1 MERRPRPAVACS
13 SQGGRLGRGPDR
25 RGGGEQ
31 PQTDHDPTGDGGHC
45 GPISIFLYSV
55 RMRSRQPWPIIGCAL
70 LALIAPALAIRAHA
84 SEAHTLRAVARV
96 GEAAPGGGTF
106 DRFGQENLPVV
117 APVNARGEV
126 AFFARLSRGAADE
139 GIFLRRG
146 DRILTVAREG
156 DRVPGIGR
164 LSGFGKHP
172 TPALSDT
179 GLVAFAAAV
188 AGGKAVEGIFAWSA
202 GRVRPVALTG
212 NPAPGMASSVL
223 AGLDS
228 PAVNARGDIVFL
240 ATIRRGRESLDA
252 ILLSARG
259 ALRKVV
265 AQGDPAPAGGTFAAF
280 GPPVI
285 NGRGAVAFAAVVDG
299 RAVPGGLFV
308 ASGERIQM
316 VVGAGEE
323 TPIGGIFAKF
333 SERIALNDA
342 GVIAFHGMLKFAP
355 VAAAIFAVEAGR
367 ARAVAASIEGGSSP
381 MTVLIT
387 DGPGLAQ
394 VVAVGDSLPGGDRI
408 ATLTLYPVVSVS
420 PHGHVTFA
428 VAPTAT
434 GEGPEGL
441 FAAVPAGGR

>member
-1 MERRPRPAVACS
+1 MP
-13 SQGGRLGRGPDR
+13 
-25 RGGGEQ
+25 
-31 PQTDHDPTGDGGHC
+31 
-45 GPISIFLYSV
+45 
-55 RMRSRQPWPIIGCAL
+55 SRQSWSIIAGAL
-70 LALIAPALAIRAHA
+70 VVLLESTAVPTIFARA
-84 SEAHTLRAVARV
+84 SEAPTLRAVARV
-96 GEAAPGGGTF
+96 GEPAPGGGTF

-126 AFFARLSRGAADE
+126 AFFARLSRGTADE

-156 DRVPGIGR
+156 DRMPGIGR

-172 TPALSDT
+172 TPALSDG

-188 AGGKAVEGIFAWSA
+188 SGGKAVEGIFTWFN
-202 GRVRPVALTG
+202 GRLRPVALTG

-228 PAVNARGDIVFL
+228 PAVNARGDVVFL
-240 ATIRRGRESLDA
+240 ATIRRGRETVDA
-252 ILLSARG
+252 IMASAG
-259 ALRKVV
+259 GTLRKIA

-285 NGRGAVAFAAVVDG
+285 NARGAVAFAAVVEG
-299 RAVPGGLFV
+299 KAVPGGLFV

-316 VVGAGEE
+316 VAGAGDE
-323 TPIGGIFAKF
+323 TPAGGIFAKF

-342 GVIAFHGMLKFAP
+342 GVVAFHGMLKFAP
-355 VAAAIFAVEAGR
+355 VAAAIFAVEDGR
-367 ARAVAASIEGGSSP
+367 LRAISRLGDPAPGGGTIEHFGLWPAVSTRGAIAFAASIEGGPSP
-381 MTVLIT
+381 VAILIT
-387 DGPGLAQ
+387 DGAALLQ
-394 VVAVGDSLPGGDRI
+394 VVAVGDRLPGGDRI
-408 ATLTLYPVVSVS
+408 TTLTLYPVVSVS
-420 PHGHVTFA
+420 PHGDVTFA

-441 FAAVPAGGR
+441 FAAAPSRAR